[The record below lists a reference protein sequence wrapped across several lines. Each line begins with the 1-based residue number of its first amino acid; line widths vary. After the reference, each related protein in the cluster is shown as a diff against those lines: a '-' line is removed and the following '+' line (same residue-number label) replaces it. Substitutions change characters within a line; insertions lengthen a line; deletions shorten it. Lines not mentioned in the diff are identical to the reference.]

1 MPMDVFVVSH
11 SAIEYWQKYRA
22 NMLAQGSLPPAQGSG
37 KPVSRRFRSARIG
50 GLGNGVVRDTD
61 VAAAL
66 NGPLAGLTAP
76 LHVGVSRAC
85 YRRPS
90 KIKECKV
97 CGASV
102 PPSAFVRVG
111 DGVYVAAPEY
121 AFAQLAS
128 EISRVD
134 AIRLGFGLCGTYVPS
149 ADPTVA
155 ARWQVPQLTTT
166 ALLSSFVDGLAGQA
180 LRGRLAK
187 VLEQVVDNSASPAE
201 TNLAMLCCL
210 PMADG
215 GYGLPRPELNR
226 AISVSTRHNGVTGQQ
241 TFMCDLLWPDARL
254 GLEYD
259 GEAYHTGI
267 ERISH
272 DAARRNGLDYLDFTV
287 LSATKKLVYDSGQL
301 RKLMLQVA
309 RHLGV
314 RIRFDNRGYDWGVR
328 HLDLRMRLLFD
339 GAWPDAVRL

>member
-1 MPMDVFVVSH
+1 MDVFVVSH
-11 SAIEYWQKYRA
+11 SAIEYWQKFRA
-22 NMLAQGSLPPAQGSG
+22 NMLVRDSLPLVQKGD

-50 GLGNGVVRDTD
+50 SLGDGVVQDTD
-61 VAAAL
+61 VMAAL
-66 NGPLAGLTAP
+66 NGPLAGLTTP
-76 LHVGVSRAC
+76 LRLGVSQAC

-90 KIKECKV
+90 KIKTCKV
-97 CGASV
+97 CGASL

-111 DGVYVAAPEY
+111 DGVYVATPEY
-121 AFAQLAS
+121 AFVQLAT
-128 EISRVD
+128 EVSRID

-149 ADPTVA
+149 ADCSVSA
-155 ARWQVPQLTTT
+155 CWQVPRLTTA
-166 ALLSSFVDGLAGQA
+166 ALLGSFADGLTGQA
-180 LRGRLAK
+180 LRARVAK
-187 VLEQVVDNSASPAE
+187 VLGQLIDGSASPAE
-201 TNLAMLCCL
+201 TSLAMLCCL

-226 AISVSTRHNGVTGQQ
+226 AISVSTRHNGVVGQQ
-241 TFMCDLLWPDARL
+241 TFVCDLFWPDARL

-259 GEAYHTGI
+259 GKTYHTGI
-267 ERISH
+267 ERIAH

-287 LSATKKLVYDSGQL
+287 LSATKKQVYDSGQL

-328 HLDLRMRLLFD
+328 HLDLRTRLLFG
-339 GAWPDAVRL
+339 GAGLDAVRF